1 MNTPP
6 SRDPVLTEH
15 TFGRDH
21 FSPPPMALEQAGQDH
36 EAAGGGIGG
45 HGVGEVAGRG
55 ACDGFKAELACLRER
70 H

>member
-15 TFGRDH
+15 TFGRNH

-36 EAAGGGIGG
+36 EAAGGGIPLDLDQRIRN
-45 HGVGEVAGRG
+45 VGEW
-55 ACDGFKAELACLRER
+55 
-70 H
+70 